1 MNEEKSATGGTT
13 PRRTFRKVKTKVRTK
28 KAVIRT
34 VPTRASSAAFLRV
47 MFGSMNAGQVVR
59 KFENGRRSAAKEFAE
74 KSVFSASP

>member
-1 MNEEKSATGGTT
+1 
-13 PRRTFRKVKTKVRTK
+13 VKTKVRTK

-59 KFENGRRSAAKEFAE
+59 KFENGRVGST
-74 KSVFSASP
+74 